1 MDNRASAALRIE
13 AENEH
18 FSLDSQKIMAE
29 NKEEK
34 VEAEDKPIVE
44 EANDVPQ
51 DSEEVVSVQESKQST
66 AQNDTIEQI
75 DIGVI
80 GGGIAGVYAAYR
92 LKQQHPGKK
101 IYIYELQGSLVA
113 INILHRIMPTIW
125 LG

>member
-1 MDNRASAALRIE
+1 
-13 AENEH
+13 
-18 FSLDSQKIMAE
+18 MAE

-34 VEAEDKPIVE
+34 VEAEDKPIAE

-51 DSEEVVSVQESKQST
+51 DSDEVVSVQESKQST

-92 LKQQHPGKK
+92 LKQQHPSKK
-101 IYIYELQGSLVA
+101 IYIYEATGQLGGIQYSPPDNA
-113 INILHRIMPTIW
+113 TDMAW
-125 LG
+125 LKVPYIPSPL